1 MINRID
7 VEKEWYGTN
16 FIIEGKDF
24 KINSDITKRICFK
37 NEENKIIKQND
48 IDTVFLSNIIDVLEK
63 LLYWTE
69 QQIDTVEL
77 IKQCYDKLSKE
88 NKIKIITYLNSEFKE
103 EFEENL

>member
-16 FIIEGKDF
+16 FIIEGEDF
-24 KINSDITKRICFK
+24 KINSDITKRISFK

-48 IDTVFLSNIIDVLEK
+48 IDTVFLLNIIDVLEK

-69 QQIDTVEL
+69 QEIDSVEL
-77 IKQCYDKLSKE
+77 IKQSYDKLSKE